1 MNPFKV
7 ILEAGDFIRQVHS
20 DSSRIVAVSNKG
32 TLFNVYVENSVVKYT
47 TLKLPGSRGKF
58 LLHFIHE
65 INLFLKGLVRRVSSM
80 FWSASSQEEEKPST
94 SLLIGGFCIVCV
106 NGTIYGWDLE
116 SNQSNC
122 KFVYSFRKG

>member
-1 MNPFKV
+1 MLPLLEAHYVIFHQPEWEDFGQMLKSQPYGSNLKEFGINKIQRKWLKIDFLKNNLKNSLKV

-58 LLHFIHE
+58 
-65 INLFLKGLVRRVSSM
+65 
-80 FWSASSQEEEKPST
+80 
-94 SLLIGGFCIVCV
+94 
-106 NGTIYGWDLE
+106 
-116 SNQSNC
+116 
-122 KFVYSFRKG
+122 

>member
-1 MNPFKV
+1 M
-7 ILEAGDFIRQVHS
+7 EAGDFIRQVHS
-20 DSSRIVAVSNKG
+20 DSSRIVAISNKG

-58 LLHFIHE
+58 LVHTTRNEFIL
-65 INLFLKGLVRRVSSM
+65 IGLVRRVSSM